1 MMPGRRYR
9 NRQKYCAEVLIG
21 SVTPDDSVTPATL
34 QKVMKQVLS
43 CVHYRAAQ
51 RRTAM
56 RPKALAIVSTFVMLA
71 TSPAFAQMTE
81 QNRQN
86 QGSAANPLGES
97 SVNHGAVTTGPAAS
111 AHAVPKSGVP
121 AGMRGGRPGIEAK
134 RGTVDAHGAEPPNR
148 ASQ

>member
-1 MMPGRRYR
+1 
-9 NRQKYCAEVLIG
+9 
-21 SVTPDDSVTPATL
+21 
-34 QKVMKQVLS
+34 
-43 CVHYRAAQ
+43 
-51 RRTAM
+51 M

-111 AHAVPKSGVP
+111 AHAVPDPNPRSLP
-121 AGMRGGRPGIEAK
+121 AWA
-134 RGTVDAHGAEPPNR
+134 VGALE
-148 ASQ
+148 